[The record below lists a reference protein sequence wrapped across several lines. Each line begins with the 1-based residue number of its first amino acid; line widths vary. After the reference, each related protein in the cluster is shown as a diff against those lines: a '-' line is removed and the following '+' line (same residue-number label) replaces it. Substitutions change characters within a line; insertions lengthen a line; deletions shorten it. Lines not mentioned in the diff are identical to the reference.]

1 MSDMN
6 KYKRVI
12 HEVAGMLEYAGI
24 PHTVNDIFDGA
35 QVRFPWHKGDIACHH
50 GTYNADD
57 GFVESWELP
66 WDEGSVTTMMPEEAE
81 ARIVELYNRYK
92 EPVCTEEDLL
102 GLLEL
107 S

>member
-12 HEVAGMLEYAGI
+12 NELAGMLEYAGI
-24 PHTVNDIFDGA
+24 PCTVNDIGDGA
-35 QVRFPWHKGDIACHH
+35 QVRFPWTEGDIACHH
-50 GTYNADD
+50 GIFKADD

-66 WDEGSVTTMMPEEAE
+66 WDEGSVTTMMPEEAV
-81 ARIVELYNRYK
+81 ARIVELYNQYK
-92 EPVCTEEDLL
+92 ATVATEEDLL